1 MPRTAEGL
9 RRFIILVAI
18 LLFAVQ
24 IFVFVRQI
32 PIALSRDGDF
42 RALYRAASMV
52 RKGNAR
58 ELYDRNTN
66 QASQNVVAS
75 PENAEPRLD
84 RPAYEALLFVPFTFV
99 EYRTAYFAFLAINL
113 ALISLASR
121 MIWPYLERLPGVWR
135 WFPPTLFLCF
145 LSTTL
150 AMVQGADSIMLLTLV
165 LASAVAFYRRDEWSS
180 GILLGL
186 GLFNFQLV
194 LPIAFLFL
202 CWRRW
207 RIVAGFVIVGAG
219 TVVASAI
226 LAGCERFEVHRHN
239 FLACI
244 AQFPIPTGQMGN
256 EVNTGT
262 LPNLRCLLSS
272 IAGSHIS
279 PHAVLILTAVSSI
292 LLLLWTATRPPSY
305 ALAVLVAVLVSQ
317 YERIQDGVLLIIPI
331 ALVLDARI
339 APTLRTQEWSR
350 NIAGLLFAAPT
361 MIYLIGW
368 RYCILVPLILA
379 LLIPLRSTTWGY
391 DLPPAS

>member
-18 LLFAVQ
+18 LLFIVQ

-32 PIALSRDGDF
+32 PIALSGDGDF
-42 RALYRAASMV
+42 RALYRAANMV

-66 QASQNVVAS
+66 QASQNGVAS
-75 PENAEPRLD
+75 PESAEPRLD

-99 EYRTAYFAFLAINL
+99 EYRTAYVAFLAINL

-121 MIWPYLERLPGVWR
+121 MIRPYIERLPGVWR
-135 WFPPTLFLCF
+135 WFPPALFFCF

-150 AMVQGADSIMLLTLV
+150 AIVQGADSIILLTLV
-165 LASAVAFYRRDEWSS
+165 LASAVAFYRRAEWAS
-180 GILLGL
+180 GIFLGL

-194 LPIAFLFL
+194 LPIALLFL

-207 RIVAGFVIVGAG
+207 RIVAGFIIAGAG
-219 TVVASAI
+219 TVATSVV
-226 LAGCERFEVHRHN
+226 LTGCAWFGSYWHN
-239 FLACI
+239 VRSCI
-244 AQFPIPTGQMGN
+244 AQFAIPAGEMGY
-256 EVNTGT
+256 EVNGTT
-262 LPNLRCLLSS
+262 LPTLRCLLGS

-279 PHAVLILTAVSSI
+279 PQAVLILTAISSI

>member
-18 LLFAVQ
+18 LLFIVQ
-24 IFVFVRQI
+24 IFIFVRQI

-42 RALYRAASMV
+42 QALYRAANMV

-58 ELYDRNTN
+58 ELYDRITN
-66 QASQNVVAS
+66 QASQNGVAS

-99 EYRTAYFAFLAINL
+99 EYRTAYLAFLVINL

-121 MIWPYLERLPGVWR
+121 MIWPYFERLPSVWR
-135 WFPPTLFLCF
+135 WFPPALFFCF

-150 AMVQGADSIMLLTLV
+150 AIVQGADSIILLTLV

-219 TVVASAI
+219 TVVASVM
-226 LAGCERFEVHRHN
+226 LTGCVWSGSYWHN
-239 FLACI
+239 VRSCI
-244 AQFPIPTGQMGN
+244 AQFPIPAGEMGY
-256 EVNTGT
+256 EVNGTT
-262 LPNLRCLLSS
+262 LPTLRCLLSS
-272 IAGSHIS
+272 IAGSHIT
-279 PHAVLILTAVSSI
+279 PHTVLIVTVIGSI
-292 LLLLWTATRPPSY
+292 LLLLWTATRLPSY

-317 YERIQDGVLLIIPI
+317 YERIQDGGLLIIPI

-361 MIYLIGW
+361 MIYSIGW

>member
-1 MPRTAEGL
+1 MPRNAKGL
-9 RRFIILVAI
+9 QRFIILVAV
-18 LLFAVQ
+18 LLFIVQ

-32 PIALSRDGDF
+32 PIAISGDGDF
-42 RALYRAASMV
+42 RALYRAANTI

-66 QASQNVVAS
+66 QASENGAAS
-75 PENAEPRLD
+75 AANAEPRLD
-84 RPAYEALLFVPFTFV
+84 RPAYEAFLFVPFTFL
-99 EYRTAYFAFLAINL
+99 EYGTAYLAFLVTNL
-113 ALISLASR
+113 ALVSLGIW

-135 WFPPTLFLCF
+135 WFPPALFLCF

-150 AMVQGADSIMLLTLV
+150 SIVQGADSIVLLTLI

-180 GILLGL
+180 GIFLGL

-194 LPIAFLFL
+194 LPIAFLFV

-207 RIVAGFVIVGAG
+207 RIVAGFIIAGAG
-219 TVVASAI
+219 ITMASMI
-226 LAGCERFEVHRHN
+226 LTGCAWFGVHSHN
-239 FLACI
+239 FLSCF
-244 AQFPIPTGQMGN
+244 AQFSIPATQMEY
-256 EVNTGT
+256 EVNTAT
-262 LPNLRCLLSS
+262 LPTLRCLLTSL
-272 IAGSHIS
+272 AGSQIS
-279 PHAVLILTAVSSI
+279 PHAVLIVTVIGSI

-331 ALVLDARI
+331 ALALDARI

-361 MIYLIGW
+361 MIYLLGW
-368 RYCILVPLILA
+368 QYCILVPLMLA

-391 DLPPAS
+391 DLPAAS